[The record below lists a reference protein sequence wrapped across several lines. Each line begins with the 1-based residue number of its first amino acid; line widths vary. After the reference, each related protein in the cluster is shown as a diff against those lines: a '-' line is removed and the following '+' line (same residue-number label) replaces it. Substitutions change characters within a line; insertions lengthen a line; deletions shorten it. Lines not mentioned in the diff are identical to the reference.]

1 MSGSA
6 LQCRAA
12 STAAARTV
20 ILVESPAKA
29 KKIQQF
35 LGTGYQVL
43 ASYGH
48 VRDLPAKAGSVLP
61 EQDFAMLWEQSAAS
75 RPRLKELA
83 AAVKHSDVLVLATDP
98 DREGEAISWHVQE
111 ELQAA
116 KALGGVTVQRITFTE
131 VTSKAVQDALA
142 APRIVSQP
150 LVDAYLARRA
160 LDYLFGFTLS
170 PLLWRKLP
178 GSRSAGRVQSVA
190 LRLVC
195 EREAQIEVFSRQEY
209 WSVAAQL
216 KSEQGLQFEARLV
229 QVAGKS
235 IPQEGLDQEAAA
247 SAVEK
252 LQSTPLQVLSL
263 SQKTVTRNPQPP
275 FITSTLQQDASVKL
289 GYNPSTSMQL
299 AQQLYE
305 GPEASGGEGMIT
317 YMRTDGLQM
326 SAEAVE
332 EIRSA
337 VQDMHGKDYLPP
349 QPRTYKSKAKNAQE
363 AHEAIRPTKA
373 GLLPQK
379 AGLSP
384 SSQLARLYAL
394 IWARAIASQ
403 MASAKLLQVSAD
415 VADNSRS
422 GYVLRSTSTSVKFP
436 GYLAVYPPK
445 RTLGEAAA
453 EGDAE
458 EEQSEGEQQAV
469 LLGLAEGQPVALLSV
484 VPEQHFTKPPPRYT
498 EASLVKALE
507 ELGIGRP
514 STYASIL
521 KVLQERGYMKKEGRA
536 LKPES
541 RGRVLTEFLQAYFP
555 RYVDY
560 GFTASL
566 EDELDE
572 VSGGKGVWKEVL
584 RSFWGPFQQ
593 LVQQTSD
600 ISITE
605 VIDVLDPLIGR
616 HFFPLQEGKSEEDAR
631 RCPECGGRL
640 GLRLAKHGGFI
651 GCSGYPACT
660 YIRPLELHEP
670 GEAPLG
676 PGEGDRVLGVD
687 PASGREIKL
696 VQGPYGWYVE
706 QAVGTEEPLEKPSGK
721 GRKKA
726 AAKPKRAHLGKS
738 AQAPNISLAEA
749 LDLLQW
755 PKELGAHPEDG
766 QVVSAVMGLYGPYVR
781 HNAIN
786 ASLPKGINPGEIG
799 LEEAVKLLAKKAAK
813 GPGKSFGRK
822 GKQPAAKKGT
832 TGAKASSGKAPAK
845 EAFSSKTTAKTNGNK
860 AAETEGAAEKPARK
874 ARKEEVDIS
883 RMTRKDAAE
892 AEQEAK
898 ILLALHHPNIV
909 ACSLSWVEHGKLHI
923 VTEYCS
929 QGDLQ
934 GVLKE
939 RMPAQLPEDTILDCF
954 IQMVLA
960 LKYMHERKI
969 LHRDFKT
976 ANVFMAE
983 GGLLKVGDFGVSKV
997 LSSTLALAKTT
1008 IGTPYYISPEIC
1020 LNTPY
1025 NAKTDI

>member
-1 MSGSA
+1 MSDSA
-6 LQCRAA
+6 GADRAA
-12 STAAARTV
+12 SAAAARTV

-35 LGTGYQVL
+35 LGTEYQVL

-48 VRDLPAKAGSVLP
+48 VRDLPAKSGSVLP
-61 EQDFAMLWEQSAAS
+61 EQDFTMLWEQSAAS
-75 RPRLKELA
+75 RPRLRELA
-83 AAVKHSDVLVLATDP
+83 AAVKQSDVLVLATDP

-116 KALGGVTVQRITFTE
+116 KALRGVAVQRITFTE

-142 APRIVSQP
+142 APRTISQA

-195 EREAQIEVFSRQEY
+195 EREAQIEVFTRQEY
-209 WSVAAQL
+209 WSVTAQL
-216 KSEQGLQFEARLV
+216 QSEKGPQFEARL
-229 QVAGKS
+229 VAGKS

-252 LQSTPLQVLSL
+252 LQSVPLQVASL

-326 SAEAVE
+326 SAEAVQ

-337 VQDMHGKDYLPP
+337 VQDMHGKEYLPA
-349 QPRTYKSKAKNAQE
+349 QPRIYKSKAKNAQE

-373 GLLPQK
+373 ALLPQK
-379 AGLSP
+379 TALQP
-384 SSQLARLYAL
+384 ASQLYRLYAL

-415 VADNSRS
+415 VADSS
-422 GYVLRSTSTSVKFP
+422 DLGFLLRSTSTSVKFP

-445 RTLGEAAA
+445 RPSGEAAA
-453 EGDAE
+453 EADSEQVSTE
-458 EEQSEGEQQAV
+458 EGQQSV
-469 LLGLAEGQPVALLSV
+469 LLGLAQGQPVRLLSV
-484 VPEQHFTKPPPRYT
+484 TPEQHFTKPPPRYT

-507 ELGIGRP
+507 EHGIGRP
-514 STYASIL
+514 STYAPIL
-521 KVLQERGYMKKEGRA
+521 KVLQERGYVMKEGKA

-566 EDELDE
+566 EDDLDE
-572 VSGGKGVWKEVL
+572 VSGGNGVWKEVL
-584 RSFWGPFQQ
+584 RDFWGPFQQ
-593 LVQQTSD
+593 LVQQTSN

-616 HFFPLQEGKSEEDAR
+616 HFFTEGQSEEDAR

-660 YIRPLELHEP
+660 YLRPLQLHEP
-670 GEAPLG
+670 GETPAG
-676 PGEGDRVLGVD
+676 PGEGERVLGAD
-687 PASGREIKL
+687 PANGREIRL
-696 VQGPYGWYVE
+696 VHGPYGWYLE
-706 QAVGTEEPLEKPSGK
+706 QAIGPEEPKEKPPGK
-721 GRKKA
+721 GRKSA
-726 AAKPKRAHLGKS
+726 TAKPKRVSLGKS
-738 AQAPNISLAEA
+738 PQTPDISLAEA

-755 PKELGAHPEDG
+755 PKELGPHPEDG
-766 QVVSAVMGLYGPYVR
+766 QAVTAAMGPFGPYVR

-786 ASLPKGINPGEIG
+786 ASLPKGLSPGEIG
-799 LEEAVKLLAKKAAK
+799 LEDAIKLLAEKVAK
-813 GPGKSFGRK
+813 GPSRRGR
-822 GKQPAAKKGT
+822 QPAAKKAAASTKAASSKEAPAKDPAG
-832 TGAKASSGKAPAK
+832 GSKAKAKSGKA
-845 EAFSSKTTAKTNGNK
+845 
-860 AAETEGAAEKPARK
+860 AAADGGTDKPVRKSRKLVVASEDAEGAADVNLLSDSKPGRTRK
-874 ARKEEVDIS
+874 AAVNGHVSKDEAAATVEAPIKAKRGRPKKVAGSEHDQAAAGDLSEAKANRSRKAAPNGQVSQDEAAA
-883 RMTRKDAAE
+883 AAE
-892 AEQEAK
+892 DAPVKAK
-898 ILLALHHPNIV
+898 RGRPKKIELAS
-909 ACSLSWVEHGKLHI
+909 A
-923 VTEYCS
+923 
-929 QGDLQ
+929 
-934 GVLKE
+934 
-939 RMPAQLPEDTILDCF
+939 A
-954 IQMVLA
+954 A
-960 LKYMHERKI
+960 
-969 LHRDFKT
+969 
-976 ANVFMAE
+976 
-983 GGLLKVGDFGVSKV
+983 
-997 LSSTLALAKTT
+997 
-1008 IGTPYYISPEIC
+1008 
-1020 LNTPY
+1020 
-1025 NAKTDI
+1025 